1 MKKVMN
7 GLSLVTRS
15 IKGVSLGL
23 TCVAAVACSSAVM
36 ADNLRLKFAG
46 TLPVEHQ
53 GSKIMEQIADEIE
66 AADVG
71 LKVSVFPANQLGS
84 GEELLEDAIRGNI
97 DLVMGFIYSH
107 KDPTF
112 EINSMP
118 YLVSS
123 WDEMEKTVRNP
134 DSAFNQ
140 IISERLTKLG
150 LRLIDNNPEGFSNL
164 VAQKKPQNVAG
175 LGDKGVNIRV
185 WSSNAVKDSMEA
197 MGYNTTTMAY
207 AEIFAAVQSGVVD
220 GAICCTK
227 QSAHAIF
234 AKSGVG
240 KYFVDYNAFMELTTF
255 YGSQKTWDKMN
266 DEQKKVVQAAFDKA
280 SDEYFKWNKA
290 NDEKYAKA
298 LIEAGYEIVTPTP
311 DEIAILSEKVR
322 ATVWPT
328 MADVVGQDVIDR
340 LQADLK

>member
-1 MKKVMN
+1 MMSKIKTTLHALGPMCL
-7 GLSLVTRS
+7 GLASM
-15 IKGVSLGL
+15 VSLG
-23 TCVAAVACSSAVM
+23 VASPAM
-36 ADNLRLKFAG
+36 ADTLRLKLAG

-53 GSKIMEQIADEIE
+53 GTTIMKQIAEEIE
-66 AADVG
+66 AADVD

-84 GEELLEDAIRGNI
+84 GEQLLESAIRGNI
-97 DLVMGFIYSH
+97 DFVMGFIYSH
-107 KDPTF
+107 KDPAF

-140 IISERLTKLG
+140 IIGEHLAKLG
-150 LRLIDNNPEGFSNL
+150 LRMIANNPEGFSNL
-164 VAQKKPQNVAG
+164 VAQKRPENFASTDSK
-175 LGDKGVNIRV
+175 DMNIRV
-185 WSSNAVKDSMEA
+185 WSSNAVKDTMQA
-197 MGYNTTTMAY
+197 LGFNTTTMAY

-240 KYFVDYNAFMELTTF
+240 KYFVDYNAFMELSTF

-266 DEQKKVVQAAFDKA
+266 DAQREVVQAAFDKGA
-280 SDEYFKWNKA
+280 DEYFAWNKA
-290 NDEKYAKA
+290 NDEAYAKK
-298 LIEAGYEIVTPTP
+298 LVDAGYEILTPTP
-311 DEIAILSEKVR
+311 EQRDKLRDHVREAI
-322 ATVWPT
+322 WPG
-328 MADVVGQDVIDR
+328 MAEVVGQEVLDR
-340 LQADLK
+340 LQKDLK